1 MKYDFDK
8 VWDRVDTDSIKWD
21 RQFKFGVPTG
31 LIPFWIADTDF
42 GTLPEAVTAIQ
53 KRLEH
58 PLFGYTSTG
67 KRTNETVRA
76 WYQRRHH
83 VDLPVEAFSPSEGV
97 VTSIWF
103 SIRGFTEP
111 GDQVLV
117 FTPVYDPFFV
127 AIRTQERK
135 EVDCPLIYQD
145 GHYSINWE
153 DFEKKLAGGVKAMIF
168 CNPHNPVGR
177 VWTRDEVE
185 RVVMLCRKYS
195 VWLFSDE
202 ITVM

>member
-76 WYQRRHH
+76 GISAVIMWIFRWRHFH
-83 VDLPVEAFSPSEGV
+83 RQKVS
-97 VTSIWF
+97 
-103 SIRGFTEP
+103 
-111 GDQVLV
+111 
-117 FTPVYDPFFV
+117 
-127 AIRTQERK
+127 
-135 EVDCPLIYQD
+135 
-145 GHYSINWE
+145 
-153 DFEKKLAGGVKAMIF
+153 
-168 CNPHNPVGR
+168 
-177 VWTRDEVE
+177 
-185 RVVMLCRKYS
+185 
-195 VWLFSDE
+195 
-202 ITVM
+202 

>member
-8 VWDRVDTDSIKWD
+8 VWDRVDTASMKWD

-83 VDLPVEAFSPSEGV
+83 VDLPVEAFTV
-97 VTSIWF
+97 RRCRDIH
-103 SIRGFTEP
+103 
-111 GDQVLV
+111 LV
-117 FTPVYDPFFV
+117 FHQRLY
-127 AIRTQERK
+127 R
-135 EVDCPLIYQD
+135 
-145 GHYSINWE
+145 
-153 DFEKKLAGGVKAMIF
+153 AGRSGACLYTGV
-168 CNPHNPVGR
+168 
-177 VWTRDEVE
+177 
-185 RVVMLCRKYS
+185 
-195 VWLFSDE
+195 
-202 ITVM
+202 